1 MYVHAVI
8 MSLCVHVHVHLVVKL
23 PAPVFIPMQ
32 SGATAS
38 GGGGAEG
45 IPGLSEMLGS
55 LDFSSEDGEDGLMKA
70 MSGMMDQL
78 LSKDVLYPS
87 LVDLCAQYPEWLA
100 SHRDEISAEDLARY
114 GRQLEVM
121 RAICG
126 EFEAERERDS
136 SEVKHA
142 RTERILQLMQQVST

>member
-1 MYVHAVI
+1 
-8 MSLCVHVHVHLVVKL
+8 
-23 PAPVFIPMQ
+23 
-32 SGATAS
+32 
-38 GGGGAEG
+38 
-45 IPGLSEMLGS
+45 MLGS

-136 SEVKHA
+136 GEVKHA
-142 RTERILQLMQQVST
+142 RTERILQLMQQVSGVDKYVLYPHNIIIIVCHLSFIFYRFTAVA